1 MTWQKCDP
9 LLRFSSSRR
18 VKKNMEEVWWCGAGV
33 GGGGCGGGGGGGCW
47 CYKIYT
53 INLVN
58 LAETSTVN
66 MQICLLR

>member
-9 LLRFSSSRR
+9 LLRFSSSRQDAL
-18 VKKNMEEVWWCGAGV
+18 KKME
-33 GGGGCGGGGGGGCW
+33 GCVVVRGGGGGGGGCW

-53 INLVN
+53 KNPVN